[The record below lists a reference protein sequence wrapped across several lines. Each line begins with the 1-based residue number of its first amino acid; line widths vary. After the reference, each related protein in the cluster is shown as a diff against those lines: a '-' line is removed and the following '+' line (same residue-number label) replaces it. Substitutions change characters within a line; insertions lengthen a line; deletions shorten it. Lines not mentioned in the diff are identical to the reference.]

1 MGSLGGV
8 SYDVVWYGLAEDA
21 SHSFPSDV
29 AHDLRM
35 SRGADQTQ
43 LRLAQ
48 GRVFY
53 PRLLS
58 SRRS

>member
-35 SRGADQTQ
+35 SRGAD
-43 LRLAQ
+43 
-48 GRVFY
+48 
-53 PRLLS
+53 
-58 SRRS
+58 